1 MKNVHITPEQA
12 DAEVKEYEEK
22 KCMSI
27 PVFLCILSV
36 SAVVGYAIGWKVTK
50 AIIAARS

>member
-22 KCMSI
+22 KGMSI